1 MTAIRIIGLRK
12 TFSVG
17 NEKIAALK
25 DINLEVEEGEFFV
38 FLGSSGSGKSTLI
51 RCIAG
56 LEEPD
61 DGEIWLGDEIIFSK
75 ARNLSL
81 DPAARSVGMVFQS
94 YAIWPHLTVLK
105 NVVLPLVAGRKRLSK
120 SQAGEKARQAL
131 QAVEMESFADRPASL
146 LSGGQQQR
154 VAVARALATDPKVL
168 LMDEPLS
175 NLDARLRE
183 QVRQEISR
191 LAKKTA
197 ITVLYVTHDQVEAMA
212 IASRIATLA
221 QGEILQVSE
230 PVHMYEKPANVNVAQ
245 FMGSMNWFS
254 GKLDRSG
261 RVNTDVGDLTIIDR
275 EVNGKAG
282 LLVGIRPEH
291 IRLSHSREGADN
303 EFEGEI
309 SSRTFLGDQ
318 IWYEIQIGAKILL
331 WKTMSSDKFEGKV
344 YVQLP
349 KDKLQ
354 VFAAREPTS

>member
-1 MTAIRIIGLRK
+1 MSAIRIIGLCK

-17 NEKIAALK
+17 SEKVAALK

-75 ARNLSL
+75 ARKINY
-81 DPAARSVGMVFQS
+81 DPAARSIGMVFQS
-94 YAIWPHLTVLK
+94 YAIWPHLTVLN
-105 NVVLPLVAGRKRLSK
+105 NVILPLVTGRKRLSK
-120 SQAGEKARQAL
+120 SQANEKARQAL
-131 QAVEMESFADRPASL
+131 QAVEMEPFAERPASL

-183 QVRQEISR
+183 QVRHEISR

-212 IASRIATLA
+212 VASRIATLA
-221 QGEILQVSE
+221 DGEVLQVSE
-230 PVHMYEKPANVNVAQ
+230 PVHMYEQPANINVAQ
-245 FMGSMNWFS
+245 FMGAMNWLH
-254 GKLDRSG
+254 GEVDHPGLAK
-261 RVNTDVGDLTIIDR
+261 TDVGDLKII
-275 EVNGKAG
+275 ELKSNGG
-282 LLVGIRPEH
+282 NRFLIGIRPEH
-291 IRLSHSREGADN
+291 LRLSRFREGKDN

-309 SSRTFLGDQ
+309 CSRTFLGDQ
-318 IWYEIQIGAKILL
+318 IWYEIQIGERTLL

-349 KDKLQ
+349 EGKLQ
-354 VFAAREPTS
+354 VFPAPE

>member
-1 MTAIRIIGLRK
+1 MSAVRITGLHK

-17 NEKIAALK
+17 GEQVKALK
-25 DINLEVEEGEFFV
+25 DIHLEVEEGEFFV
-38 FLGSSGSGKSTLI
+38 FLGASGSGKSTLI
-51 RCIAG
+51 RCVAG

-75 ARNLSL
+75 ARNISL
-81 DPAARSVGMVFQS
+81 DPAARSIGMVFQS
-94 YAIWPHLTVLK
+94 YAIWPHLTVLN
-105 NVVLPLVAGRKRLSK
+105 NVVLPLVTGRKRLSK
-120 SQAGEKARQAL
+120 SLAGEKARQAL

-183 QVRQEISR
+183 EVRQEISR
-191 LAKKTA
+191 LANKTA

-212 IASRIATLA
+212 VASRIATLA
-221 QGEILQVSE
+221 HGEILQISE
-230 PVHMYEKPANVNVAQ
+230 PAHMYEKPANVNVAQ
-245 FMGSMNWFS
+245 FMGSMNWFR
-254 GKLDRSG
+254 GRLDRRSL
-261 RVNTDVGDLTIIDR
+261 VKTEVGNLEITGC
-275 EVNGKAG
+275 ENNGGAG
-282 LLVGIRPEH
+282 LLIGIRPEH
-291 IRLSHSREGADN
+291 IRLSSSREGREN

-318 IWYEIQIGAKILL
+318 IWYEIQIGAKTLL
-331 WKTMSSDKFEGKV
+331 WKTMSSDRFEGKV

-349 KDKLQ
+349 KNKLQ
-354 VFAAREPTS
+354 VFPAQE

>member
-1 MTAIRIIGLRK
+1 MSAVRITGLCK

-17 NEKIAALK
+17 SEKVAALK

-61 DGEIWLGDEIIFSK
+61 RGEICLGDETIFSK
-75 ARNLSL
+75 ARNISY
-81 DPAARSVGMVFQS
+81 DPAARSIGMVFQS
-94 YAIWPHLTVLK
+94 YAIWPHLTVLN
-105 NVVLPLVAGRKRLSK
+105 NVVLPLVTGRKRFSK
-120 SQAGEKARQAL
+120 SQANEKARQAL
-131 QAVEMESFADRPASL
+131 QAVEMEPFADRPASL

-183 QVRQEISR
+183 QVRHEISR
-191 LAKKTA
+191 LAKKTG

-212 IASRIATLA
+212 VATRIATLA
-221 QGEILQVSE
+221 RGEVLQVSE
-230 PVHMYEKPANVNVAQ
+230 PVQLYEQPANVNVAQ
-245 FMGSMNWFS
+245 FMGSMNWLH
-254 GKLDRSG
+254 GKVDHPGLAK
-261 RVNTDVGDLTIIDR
+261 TEVGDLKII
-275 EVNGKAG
+275 EHKSNNGNRF
-282 LLVGIRPEH
+282 LIGIRPEH
-291 IRLSHSREGADN
+291 LRLSYFREGKTN
-303 EFEGEI
+303 EFEGKI

-318 IWYEIQIGAKILL
+318 IWYEIQVGERTLL

-349 KDKLQ
+349 EAKLQ
-354 VFAAREPTS
+354 VFPAPE

>member
-81 DPAARSVGMVFQS
+81 DPAARSIGMVFQS
-94 YAIWPHLTVLK
+94 YAIWPHLTVLN
-105 NVVLPLVAGRKRLSK
+105 NVVLPLVTGRKRLSK

-245 FMGSMNWFS
+245 FMGSMNWFR

-275 EVNGKAG
+275 EVNGRTG

-291 IRLSHSREGADN
+291 IRLSHCREGADN

-318 IWYEIQIGAKILL
+318 IWYEIQIGAKTLL

-349 KDKLQ
+349 KDRLQ